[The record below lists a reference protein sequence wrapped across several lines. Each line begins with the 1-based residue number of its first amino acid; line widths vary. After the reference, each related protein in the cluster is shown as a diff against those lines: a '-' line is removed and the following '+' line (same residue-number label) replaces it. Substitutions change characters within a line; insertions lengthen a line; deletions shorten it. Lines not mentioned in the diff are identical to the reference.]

1 MVSGER
7 EMVQELQRPEGERE
21 ERFTSLQPTY
31 EDSVPPKADDDWDE
45 DE

>member
-7 EMVQELQRPEGERE
+7 EMVRELDEQKRLE